1 MRVAGR
7 SGNVG
12 RKKPLLR
19 GGRGDRDVRLLVV
32 QPTVFRE
39 EQFVATIRLFVDTS
53 TETWLLQPCLP
64 SCVFAL
70 ALVCACFLEQTS
82 HTPSLSRKLPLLDH
96 LPKGTGPPPPPP
108 ISCASA
114 CHPPSLSVWSPTV
127 RGWSG
132 KGNRIRSRPVFPS
145 HVSPSKSGRGLRVH
159 TASSRGCSRRR
170 RREQPT

>member
-1 MRVAGR
+1 MREAGR

-82 HTPSLSRKLPLLDH
+82 HTPSSTTC
-96 LPKGTGPPPPPP
+96 PKGLALPPPPHTPHLLRFSLPP
-108 ISCASA
+108 
-114 CHPPSLSVWSPTV
+114 PFLVWLEPDSPGV
-127 RGWSG
+127 ER
-132 KGNRIRSRPVFPS
+132 KRKPDPFPS
-145 HVSPSKSGRGLRVH
+145 CVPLPR
-159 TASSRGCSRRR
+159 
-170 RREQPT
+170 QPE